1 MPKLSALAVFLALA
15 VCAPTAHAEEQD
27 SASTI
32 AFKSIS
38 PVLNAL
44 INADDAQ
51 DLMERAEE
59 DDATLLQS
67 LALYLA
73 ATREDPTLAQAP
85 YHAAAL
91 FARRGDDALA
101 ERYLR
106 QADERGM
113 WFAPA
118 LADNDDFDHLRGTPF
133 FKQVLANTQ
142 ARYAKV
148 SVGKVG
154 AISVLAP
161 SKGVAMPACAPV
173 LVWLHGYGING
184 HLDSSEQPL
193 ADAGVVLLG
202 INGTEMRESFD
213 SFSWTGP
220 YEGTHKV
227 VQAGLEQLAARQCI
241 DRKQVYLM
249 GFSQGSQHAG
259 ALLAQHPDDYAGA
272 LLVSPGG
279 WRQPVPTQSSAH
291 GKRVFVINGEQEG
304 PANQKMSA
312 DFRALFSDGNE
323 LRSRTH
329 EGGHFYPDDWKTSFP
344 QAIRWLMGKGG

>member
-1 MPKLSALAVFLALA
+1 MQRLEAFLPLSYPMAGMLTNSGAEAAENALKVARAATGRTAV
-15 VCAPTAHAEEQD
+15 
-27 SASTI
+27 I
-32 AFKSIS
+32 AF
-38 PVLNAL
+38 
-44 INADDAQ
+44 DGGFHG
-51 DLMERAEE
+51 R
-59 DDATLLQS
+59 TLLGV
-67 LALYLA
+67 
-73 ATREDPTLAQAP
+73 TLTGMSQPYKQNFGPFPAEI
-85 YHAAAL
+85 YHATYPNEY
-91 FARRGDDALA
+91 RGVSSDDALA

-118 LADNDDFDHLRGTPF
+118 LADNDDFEHLRGTPF

-154 AISVLAP
+154 AISVLPP

-344 QAIRWLMGKGG
+344 QAIRWLMGKDG

>member
-1 MPKLSALAVFLALA
+1 MAKLSALAVFLALA
-15 VCAPTAHAEEQD
+15 VCAPTAQAEEQD

-118 LADNDDFDHLRGTPF
+118 LVALRQTPPVESL
-133 FKQVLANTQ
+133 KL
-142 ARYAKV
+142 
-148 SVGKVG
+148 SVAATLKNVVPFLVFG
-154 AISVLAP
+154 AIYI
-161 SKGVAMPACAPV
+161 VAAIVASIPFGLGWIALVPV
-173 LVWLHGYGING
+173 
-184 HLDSSEQPL
+184 S
-193 ADAGVVLLG
+193 LL
-202 INGTEMRESFD
+202 TAYVS
-213 SFSWTGP
+213 
-220 YEGTHKV
+220 YE
-227 VQAGLEQLAARQCI
+227 
-241 DRKQVYLM
+241 D
-249 GFSQGSQHAG
+249 
-259 ALLAQHPDDYAGA
+259 
-272 LLVSPGG
+272 
-279 WRQPVPTQSSAH
+279 
-291 GKRVFVINGEQEG
+291 VFGE
-304 PANQKMSA
+304 
-312 DFRALFSDGNE
+312 
-323 LRSRTH
+323 
-329 EGGHFYPDDWKTSFP
+329 
-344 QAIRWLMGKGG
+344 

>member
-15 VCAPTAHAEEQD
+15 VCTTSARAGEQD

-51 DLMERAEE
+51 ELMEKAEE

-73 ATREDPTLAQAP
+73 ASREDATLALAP
-85 YHAAAL
+85 YRAAAL

-106 QADERGM
+106 EADERGM

-118 LADNDDFDHLRGTPF
+118 LADNDDFEHLRATPF

-142 ARYAKV
+142 ARYTKV
-148 SVGKVG
+148 SAGKVG
-154 AISVLAP
+154 AISVLQP
-161 SKGVAMPACAPV
+161 SRGVAMPACAPV

-184 HLDSSEQPL
+184 HLDSSKQPL

-227 VQAGLEQLAARQCI
+227 VQKGLEQLATRQCI
-241 DRKQVYLM
+241 DRRQVYLM

-329 EGGHFYPDDWKTSFP
+329 QGGHFYPDDWKTSFP
-344 QAIRWLMGKGG
+344 QAIRWLMGKEG

>member
-1 MPKLSALAVFLALA
+1 MRRLSALALSTALAL
-15 VCAPTAHAEEQD
+15 CAPMAFAADED

-32 AFKSIS
+32 AFKAVS

-51 DLMERAEE
+51 ELMEKAE
-59 DDATLLQS
+59 DDELTLLQS
-67 LALYLA
+67 LALYLVA
-73 ATREDPTLAQAP
+73 ARENPELSQAS

-91 FARRGDDALA
+91 FARRGDDELA
-101 ERYLR
+101 ERYLEE
-106 QADERGM
+106 ADERGM
-113 WFAPA
+113 WFAPV
-118 LADNDDFDHLRGTPF
+118 LAEDDDFKDLRDAPF
-133 FKQVLANTQ
+133 FKRVLANTQ
-142 ARYAKV
+142 ARYAQV

-154 AISVLAP
+154 AISVLQP

-184 HLDSSEQPL
+184 YLDDSDQPL

-202 INGTEMRESFD
+202 INGTEMRESLD

-227 VQAGLEQLAARQCI
+227 VQKGLDELAARQCI
-241 DRKQVYLM
+241 DRAQVYLM

-259 ALLAQHPDDYAGA
+259 ALLAQHPKDYAGA

-279 WRQPVPTQSSAH
+279 WRQPVPSVSAAR

-312 DFRALFSDGNE
+312 DFRALFGEGNT
-323 LRSRTH
+323 LKSRTH
-329 EGGHFYPDDWKTSFP
+329 GGGHSYPDDWQTSFP
-344 QAIRWLMGKGG
+344 QAIRWLMGKDA